1 MAVRVRDFLR
11 NHPYNDP
18 AHQAALG
25 KLEERLARADAL
37 ARQQE
42 AGSLAERASIQQRGE
57 LRRAIQEEFLP
68 LLVRVGQ
75 ALGGEN
81 PELAGRFRMP
91 GSHAPHRSFLDS
103 TRRMLAI
110 AVEDRVRFEAGG
122 LTTSFLDD
130 FTAIVA
136 SFDTATGEAH
146 RGKEDHVGAV
156 ADLKSVTDEII
167 KLVGKL
173 DGLNRYRF
181 RKDPELRAAWES
193 ARDVVG
199 PFRLTRPVVEPAP
212 DSLTPP
218 VQ

>member
-1 MAVRVRDFLR
+1 VQSEAGRRDRGRR
-11 NHPYNDP
+11 NRPRCRCP
-18 AHQAALG
+18 G
-25 KLEERLARADAL
+25 GRLARADTL

-42 AGSLAERASIQQRGE
+42 AGTLAERASIQQRAE

-75 ALGGEN
+75 SLGAEN
-81 PELAGRFRMP
+81 PDLAGRFRMP
-91 GSHAPHRSFLDS
+91 GSHAPHRTFVDS

-110 AVEDRVRFEAGG
+110 AMEDRARFEAGG
-122 LTTSFLDD
+122 LTASFLDD
-130 FTAIVA
+130 FTAIVG
-136 SFDTATGEAH
+136 SFEAATGEAH

-156 ADLKSVTDEII
+156 ADLRAVTDEIV

-212 DSLTPP
+212 DTLAHPT
-218 VQ
+218 Q